1 MISKLS
7 GAADKTI
14 NPFNMTPNIRS
25 RLRNAMTSAIAFG
38 VTGSLMYMLFRS
50 TETAPLLDAL
60 KKIGIFK
67 AAVLIASGMFF
78 TVFVHTDRLRWL
90 LHSVGCDPGWR
101 RMIEMRMG
109 TMPLA
114 LVLPVKS
121 GDFSRAFYL
130 KNQTGLPLLRGMSI
144 MTAEKTLGLCANF
157 TLFAVAAMMLGKGY
171 MQLHA
176 AAAAAGAAALFA
188 LSVYL
193 IENGFTRR
201 GQVDQDQLRVRPEPM
216 YFVTVFL
223 YSIFAL
229 GSEIIITLLVFAM
242 LKVPAPAL
250 EILYYLP
257 LVQILS
263 LLPISVRGI
272 GVRENGY
279 LFFLQAFAP
288 KSVLVFAG
296 LVVSVTIYIIPTI
309 AGFAFTGSFLKKC
322 VTSGEAANHSGK

>member
-1 MISKLS
+1 
-7 GAADKTI
+7 
-14 NPFNMTPNIRS
+14 
-25 RLRNAMTSAIAFG
+25 
-38 VTGSLMYMLFRS
+38 
-50 TETAPLLDAL
+50 LDAL
-60 KKIGIFK
+60 DKIGVFK
-67 AAVLIASGMFF
+67 AAILVACGMFF
-78 TVFVHTDRLRWL
+78 TVFVHTDRLRAL
-90 LHSVGCDPGWR
+90 LAAVNCNPGWQR
-101 RMIEMRMG
+101 LIEMRMG

-130 KNQTGLPLLRGMSI
+130 KNQTGLPLMRGMAL

-157 TLFAVAAMMLGKGY
+157 TLFAAAAMMLGRGF
-171 MQLHA
+171 MHLHA
-176 AAAAAGAAALFA
+176 AAAAAGAAAMFA
-188 LSVYL
+188 ISVYL

-201 GQVDQDQLRVRPEPM
+201 GQADQEQQRVRPEPV
-216 YFVTVFL
+216 YFAVIFV
-223 YSIFAL
+223 YSIVAL
-229 GSEIIITLLVFAM
+229 GSEIIMTLLVFAM
-242 LKVPAPAL
+242 LGVPAPVL

-296 LVVSVTIYIIPTI
+296 LTVTVTIYIIPTI
-309 AGFAFTGSFLKKC
+309 AGFAFTQSFLKKC
-322 VTSGEAANHSGK
+322 MASRGDTPPAGK